1 MSSPLPPG
9 ESLRFNPPPNWPALP
24 PGWTPPQGWVPDPSW
39 PAPPAGWPLWTA
51 DPGAAKTV
59 AGSGARMSRRQP
71 GQRKRRIWP
80 GVAAVAVAVALV
92 AGGLVYLLLP
102 SDAQSAYSL
111 GKDFEVAKTQQ
122 GAGLVTGPTSLL
134 TKTCTAD
141 LSAAEPSQRP
151 AATGNAAVQQAA
163 VQQWVQGCEA
173 GYHQDHPHQLVQD
186 GIMWGNGAKPCTGAC
201 SSRSNAAGESIA
213 IAAGELPSA
222 SPARGTSAA
231 AAGGWCA
238 DLMDNHLSQPL
249 TASVEAQLKA
259 NLPAI
264 GPATMYWDQGCE
276 LGYRAVLDPNSAVT
290 VTGAFGAAPDV
301 TVPPLRANS
310 SFYVK
315 TLIQGTGATMT
326 ASDSLVGKVV
336 GYDWS
341 GTTSKLVGSPYSPG
355 LFIEGQLL
363 PGLETALIGKKAGSR
378 VLVVIPPADGFG
390 SSGNSQ
396 EGVGANDTLVFVVDM
411 ISTFDTAS
419 VPGKQT
425 SDGGGSLPTVT
436 PPAAGSTAGPTI
448 KIDPAATPPTT
459 LQVKTLI
466 KGTGPVVE
474 KGDEIAVQ
482 YNGYIWRTGTS
493 FQSSWQEG
501 TPLTT
506 PIGEG
511 DVISGWDTGLVGQT
525 AGSRVL
531 LVIPPAD
538 GYGSAGNSQIGVT
551 GTDTLVFVV
560 DILAAT

>member
-1 MSSPLPPG
+1 MSSMLPPG
-9 ESLRFNPPPNWPALP
+9 ESLRFNPPP
-24 PGWTPPQGWVPDPSW
+24 S
-39 PAPPAGWPLWTA
+39 
-51 DPGAAKTV
+51 
-59 AGSGARMSRRQP
+59 
-71 GQRKRRIWP
+71 QRKRRIWP
-80 GVAAVAVAVALV
+80 GVTAAAVAVALV
-92 AGGLVYLLLP
+92 AGGLVYLLQP
-102 SDAQSAYSL
+102 GAQSPYSL
-111 GKDFEVAKTQQ
+111 GKAFEVAKTQR
-122 GAGLVTGPTSLL
+122 GTGLVTGPTSQL

-141 LSAAEPSQRP
+141 LSAAKPGQRP
-151 AATGNAAVQQAA
+151 AAADKAAA
-163 VQQWVQGCEA
+163 QQWMQGCEA

-186 GIMWGNGAKPCTGAC
+186 GIMYPNGAKPCTGAC
-201 SSRSNAAGESIA
+201 ESRSNAAGESIA
-213 IAAGELPSA
+213 IAAGE
-222 SPARGTSAA
+222 SPGSSPDRGTSAA
-231 AAGGWCA
+231 AAEGWCA
-238 DLMDNHLSQPL
+238 DLMDNRLSHPL

-264 GPATMYWDQGCE
+264 GPATTYWDQGCE

-326 ASDSLVGKVV
+326 ASDGVVGNVV

-341 GTTSKLVGSPYSPG
+341 GTTSKLVGSAYSPG
-355 LFIEGQLL
+355 LFIGGQVL

-378 VLVVIPPADGFG
+378 VLAVIPPAYGYG
-390 SSGNSQ
+390 PSGNST
-396 EGVGANDTLVFVVDM
+396 EGVGRNDALVFVVDI
-411 ISTFDTAS
+411 ISTFNTAS

-436 PPAAGSTAGPTI
+436 PPAAGSMAGPTI
-448 KIDPAATPPTT
+448 KVDTAATPPTT
-459 LQVKTLI
+459 LQAKTLI

-493 FQSSWQEG
+493 FQDSWQDG
-501 TPLTT
+501 APLTT
-506 PIGEG
+506 AIGEG
-511 DVISGWDTGLVGQT
+511 DVIEGWDTGLVGQT
-525 AGSRVL
+525 VGSRVL

-538 GYGSAGNSQIGVT
+538 GYGSAGNSKVGIT